1 MSDEGVRRA
10 AHILADR
17 AGYQLPIERWEDL
30 RRAMEAVF
38 QQAGSP
44 ERAIERGLS
53 VLAVQPLDAPEP
65 QAVLREVLIGETHL
79 WRDEGQVR
87 ALGDRLR
94 AALDLGAPPRVWC
107 AGCSTGEEAYTVAI
121 ALREAGYLGDESL
134 IVGTDLNVTSLRRA
148 GGGIYGGWSFRGC
161 PAELIEKHFDRLGD
175 LKRVRQHL
183 AVLARFEFGN
193 LADFAARAV
202 PPPPVAPF
210 HFILCRNILM
220 YFRPELA
227 RDVVRRFAETLAPG
241 GTLLLGHAEHE
252 LGRGIPGLDLVD
264 CGDCFLLERKG
275 GAPRTL
281 GRGPRLTR
289 PPVHDSSRQATADLS
304 SLALAERLAQGG
316 GYAQAVEV
324 LDRALAEEPMNVS
337 ALLMR
342 ARARRELGELELAL
356 GDLDRCAYLDPL
368 LVVAHIEALVTAR
381 ALGNKERAQ
390 RAARAIKH
398 LLDRQSPAV
407 TVPHGDGVT
416 VADLKSWLAGMGV

>member
-1 MSDEGVRRA
+1 MKGEPIRRA

-17 AGYQLPIERWEDL
+17 AGYQLPGERWEDL
-30 RRAMEAVF
+30 RRAMESVF
-38 QQAGSP
+38 KEAGSP
-44 ERAIERGLS
+44 ERAIERGISALS
-53 VLAVQPLDAPEP
+53 TQPLDSPDL
-65 QAVLREVLIGETHL
+65 QSVLREVLIGETHL
-79 WRDEGQVR
+79 WRDEGQIR
-87 ALGDRLR
+87 ALSDRLR
-94 AALDLGAPPRVWC
+94 AALDAGTAPRVWC

-121 ALREAGYLGDESL
+121 ALREAGYAADDQL

-161 PAELIEKHFDRLGD
+161 PAELIDKHFDRLGD
-175 LKRVRQHL
+175 LKRVRRHIAIL
-183 AVLARFEFGN
+183 SRFEFGN
-193 LADFAARAV
+193 LADFAARSVAA
-202 PPPPVAPF
+202 PPVAPF
-210 HFILCRNILM
+210 QFILCRNILM
-220 YFRPELA
+220 YFRTELA

-264 CGDCFLLERKG
+264 CGDCFVLERKG

-289 PPVHDSSRQATADLS
+289 PPVPEPSRQRTADLT
-304 SLALAERLAQGG
+304 SLALAERLAQGA
-316 GYAQAVEV
+316 GYAEAIEV
-324 LDRALAEEPMNVS
+324 LDRALEDEPMNVP

-342 ARARRELGELELAL
+342 ARARRELGELEAALA
-356 GDLDRCAYLDPL
+356 DLDRCAYLDPL

-381 ALGNKERAQ
+381 ALGNKQRAQ

-407 TVPHGDGVT
+407 AVPHGDGVT
-416 VADLKSWLAGMGV
+416 VADLRSWLAGMGV

>member
-1 MSDEGVRRA
+1 VNEAIRRA
-10 AHILADR
+10 AHVLADR
-17 AGYQLPIERWEDL
+17 AGYQLPVERWEDL
-30 RRAMEAVF
+30 RRAVEAVF
-38 QQAGSP
+38 KDAGSP
-44 ERAIERGLS
+44 QRAMERAIAA
-53 VLAVQPLDAPEP
+53 LATQPLDSPDL
-65 QAVLREVLIGETHL
+65 QSVLREVLIGETHL

-94 AALDLGAPPRVWC
+94 VALDAGTAPRVWC

-121 ALREAGYLGDESL
+121 ALREAGHTGDDPL

-161 PAELIEKHFDRLGD
+161 PPDLIEKHFDRLGD
-175 LKRVRQHL
+175 LKRVRRHL
-183 AVLARFEFGN
+183 AVLCRFEFGN
-193 LADFAARAV
+193 LADFAGRIV
-202 PPPPVAPF
+202 PAPPVAPF

-220 YFRPELA
+220 YFRTELA

-275 GAPRTL
+275 GAPKTL

-289 PPVHDSSRQATADLS
+289 TPPCEPSPRPKTAELS
-304 SLALAERLAQGG
+304 TLALAERMAQGG
-316 GYAQAVEV
+316 GYAEAIEV
-324 LDRALAEEPMNVS
+324 LDRALEEDAMNVP

-342 ARARRELGELELAL
+342 ARARRELGELDAAL
-356 GDLDRCAYLDPL
+356 SDLDRCAYLDPL

-398 LLDRQSPAV
+398 LLDRQSPSLP
-407 TVPHGDGVT
+407 VPHGDGVT
-416 VADLKSWLAGMGV
+416 VADLRSWLAGLGV